1 MLPADGSPSLT
12 GSGRHGGS
20 PCRVDNGEW
29 GRQAGKPGGMSKTF
43 IGMGLLVEIIYA
55 VIATVCK
62 ACEVKPVTGS
72 RQTRVEPN
80 REPPASCL
88 PKLRRM
94 LENLGPAEKRVAL
107 YIIANANQVL
117 YQSITELS
125 ANSGASDAT
134 VIRLCNRLGYSG
146 YHELKIALAR
156 ELVSPSKNIHE
167 DISPSDDLATA
178 VRKAFQ
184 ANSQAINDTFDL
196 LDMGSLAK
204 AVEAVVAARQVHVY
218 GVGTSALA
226 AQDACYKLVRVGI
239 RASFFADPHM
249 QAISTA
255 LIGREDVAIGFSHS
269 GSTKDVVD
277 ALALAKAQGACIIC
291 ITNRSRSPAAK
302 LADIL
307 LLTAA
312 EETPFGSGGMPS
324 MMAQLSIV
332 DALFVGVALKI
343 YDRAI
348 QFIEQTGEAV
358 KGKKY

>member
-1 MLPADGSPSLT
+1 
-12 GSGRHGGS
+12 
-20 PCRVDNGEW
+20 
-29 GRQAGKPGGMSKTF
+29 MSKV
-43 IGMGLLVEIIYA
+43 LEHVNPVENA
-55 VIATVCK
+55 M
-62 ACEVKPVTGS
+62 PSGG
-72 RQTRVEPN
+72 
-80 REPPASCL
+80 CL
-88 PKLRRM
+88 PKLRKMFAALR
-94 LENLGPAEKRVAL
+94 PSEKKVAS
-107 YIIANANQVL
+107 YILKNAAQVI

-146 YHELKIALAR
+146 YQELKIALAR

-167 DISPSDDLATA
+167 DIGPGDDLATA

-184 ANSQAINDTFDL
+184 ANAQAINDTLDL
-196 LDMGSLAK
+196 LNMESLAK
-204 AVEAVVAARQVHVY
+204 AVDAVAAARQVYLY

-226 AQDACYKLVRVGI
+226 AQDAYYKLIRVGI
-239 RASFFADPHM
+239 PANFFADPHM
-249 QAISTA
+249 QAISTV
-255 LIGREDVAIGFSHS
+255 LMGDKDVAIGFSHS

-277 ALALAKAQGACIIC
+277 ALSLAKAQGARVIC

-307 LLTAA
+307 LLTAS

-343 YDRAI
+343 YDRAVR
-348 QFIEQTGEAV
+348 FIERTGEAV

>member
-1 MLPADGSPSLT
+1 LSEVPERIDPVENTVPS
-12 GSGRHGGS
+12 
-20 PCRVDNGEW
+20 
-29 GRQAGKPGGMSKTF
+29 AG
-43 IGMGLLVEIIYA
+43 
-55 VIATVCK
+55 
-62 ACEVKPVTGS
+62 
-72 RQTRVEPN
+72 
-80 REPPASCL
+80 CL
-88 PKLRRM
+88 PKLRKMFAALR
-94 LENLGPAEKRVAL
+94 PAEKRVAS
-107 YIIANANQVL
+107 YILKNAGHVI

-125 ANSGASDAT
+125 ASSGASDAT

-146 YHELKIALAR
+146 YQELKIALAR

-167 DISPSDDLATA
+167 DISPNDDLATA

-184 ANSQAINDTFDL
+184 ANAQAINDTLDL
-196 LDMGSLAK
+196 LNMESLAK
-204 AVEAVVAARQVHVY
+204 AVDAVAAARQVYLY

-226 AQDACYKLVRVGI
+226 AQDAYYKLVRVGI
-239 RASFFADPHM
+239 PANFFADPHM
-249 QAISTA
+249 QAISTV
-255 LIGREDVAIGFSHS
+255 LIGKEDVAIGFSHS

-277 ALALAKAQGACIIC
+277 ALSLAKAQGARIIC

-307 LLTAA
+307 LLTAS

-324 MMAQLSIV
+324 MMAQLSVV

-348 QFIEQTGEAV
+348 QFIERTGEAV

>member
-1 MLPADGSPSLT
+1 MSQVSQRVAPVENTVPS
-12 GSGRHGGS
+12 
-20 PCRVDNGEW
+20 
-29 GRQAGKPGGMSKTF
+29 AG
-43 IGMGLLVEIIYA
+43 
-55 VIATVCK
+55 
-62 ACEVKPVTGS
+62 
-72 RQTRVEPN
+72 
-80 REPPASCL
+80 CL
-88 PKLRRM
+88 PKLRKMFGTLR
-94 LENLGPAEKRVAL
+94 PSEKKVAS
-107 YIIANANQVL
+107 YILKNAAQVI

-146 YHELKIALAR
+146 YQELKIALAR

-167 DISPSDDLATA
+167 DIGPGDDLATA

-184 ANSQAINDTFDL
+184 ANAQAINDTLDL
-196 LDMGSLAK
+196 LNMESLAK
-204 AVEAVVAARQVHVY
+204 AVDAVAAARQVYLY

-226 AQDACYKLVRVGI
+226 AQDAYYKLIRVGI
-239 RASFFADPHM
+239 PANFFADPHM
-249 QAISTA
+249 QAISTV
-255 LIGREDVAIGFSHS
+255 LMGDEDVAIGFSHS

-277 ALALAKAQGACIIC
+277 ALSLAKAQGARVIC

-307 LLTAA
+307 LLTAS

-343 YDRAI
+343 YDRAVR
-348 QFIEQTGEAV
+348 FIERTGEAV